1 MSTHIRSES
10 LDGKRTRLAAWVAV
24 AVFAACVA
32 VSGMEGAT

>member
-1 MSTHIRSES
+1 MS
-10 LDGKRTRLAAWVAV
+10 LDRYLAAHPRTAAWVAV

>member
-1 MSTHIRSES
+1 MSLERYLADHP
-10 LDGKRTRLAAWVAV
+10 RLAAWVAL